1 MKLTDKQVEK
11 IGGAIITSFV
21 NLHFLEEVASIG
33 IFRQRVKKNVK
44 RTMNDLLDIENNY
57 FNEVEKLEGDENNM
71 ADVLVANKLEFIKW
85 ILNEFDF
92 NDFTKIQ
99 EVCIAFSKDKVKLCK
114 TSDEILTNNGAKI
127 IQ

>member
-11 IGGAIITSFV
+11 ISGAIITSFV

-33 IFRQRVKKNVK
+33 IFRQRVKKNVA
-44 RTMNDLLDIENNY
+44 RTMEDLLHIENNY

-71 ADVLVANKLEFIKW
+71 ADILVANKLEFIKW

-99 EVCIAFSKDKVKLCK
+99 EICIAFSKDKVKLCK
-114 TSDEILTNNGAKI
+114 TSDEILTNNGAKTI
-127 IQ
+127 

>member
-1 MKLTDKQVEK
+1 MKLTEKQVEK
-11 IGGAIITSFV
+11 ISGAIITSFV

-44 RTMNDLLDIENNY
+44 RTMEDLLDIENNY

-99 EVCIAFSKDKVKLCK
+99 EVCIAFSKDKAKLCK
-114 TSDEILTNNGAKI
+114 TSDEILTKNGAKTI
-127 IQ
+127 E

>member
-21 NLHFLEEVASIG
+21 NLHFLEEVAPIG

-44 RTMNDLLDIENNY
+44 RTMEDLLDIENNY

-114 TSDEILTNNGAKI
+114 TSDEILIKNGAKTI
-127 IQ
+127 

>member
-11 IGGAIITSFV
+11 ISGAIITSFV

-44 RTMNDLLDIENNY
+44 RTMEDLLHIENNY

-71 ADVLVANKLEFIKW
+71 ADILVANKLEFIKW

-99 EVCIAFSKDKVKLCK
+99 EICIAFSKDKVKLCK
-114 TSDEILTNNGAKI
+114 TSDEILTNNGAKTI
-127 IQ
+127 

>member
-21 NLHFLEEVASIG
+21 NLHFLEEVAPIG

-44 RTMNDLLDIENNY
+44 RTMEDLLDIENNY
-57 FNEVEKLEGDENNM
+57 FNEVEKLEGDGNNM
-71 ADVLVANKLEFIKW
+71 ADILVANKLQFIKW

-114 TSDEILTNNGAKI
+114 TSDEILIKNGAKTI
-127 IQ
+127 

>member
-1 MKLTDKQVEK
+1 MKLTEKQVEK
-11 IGGAIITSFV
+11 ISGAIITSFV

-44 RTMNDLLDIENNY
+44 RTMEDLLDIENNY

-114 TSDEILTNNGAKI
+114 TSDEILIKNGAKTI
-127 IQ
+127 

>member
-114 TSDEILTNNGAKI
+114 TSDEILIKNGAKTI
-127 IQ
+127 